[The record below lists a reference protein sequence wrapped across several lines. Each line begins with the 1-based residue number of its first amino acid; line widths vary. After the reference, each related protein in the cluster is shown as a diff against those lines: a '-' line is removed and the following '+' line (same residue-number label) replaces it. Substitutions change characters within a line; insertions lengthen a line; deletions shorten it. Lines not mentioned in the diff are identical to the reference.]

1 MLFCNMKEQNLFPL
15 NCSHEPGLVQL
26 SLVPCSRSSSCHI
39 FTMVLL
45 KNNASFSE
53 VIQMDQIII
62 LSSNMTLEDVHE
74 SFEDH
79 VTNLDFWLEG
89 VLLFSV
95 ACFGCVG
102 NIALI
107 MIFTIHR
114 NKIRTFHR

>member
-1 MLFCNMKEQNLFPL
+1 MKEQNLFPL
-15 NCSHEPGLVQL
+15 KFSHEPGLVQL
-26 SLVPCSRSSSCHI
+26 SLVPCSRSSFCYI
-39 FTMVLL
+39 NTMVLL

-53 VIQMDQIII
+53 VIQMDQIVI

-95 ACFGCVG
+95 ACFGFVG

-107 MIFTIHR
+107 MIFTIYR